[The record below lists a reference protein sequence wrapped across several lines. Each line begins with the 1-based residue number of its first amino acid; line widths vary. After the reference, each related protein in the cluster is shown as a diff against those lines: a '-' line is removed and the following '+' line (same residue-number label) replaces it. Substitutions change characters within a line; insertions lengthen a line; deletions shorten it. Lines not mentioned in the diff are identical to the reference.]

1 MTDLA
6 VAHYRHRELSSPTEI
21 AAAVAEIRRANMIF
35 AGPGSPTYAIRHWR
49 EKPELAELAAKTRAD
64 LADEMKVLAQ
74 LAASELMAKV
84 QKQEID
90 PRDLIILLGVS
101 IDKGQL
107 LAGEATARNEN
118 RDLTD
123 GMDDHERVRLK
134 EVLRE
139 AIEVSE

>member
-1 MTDLA
+1 MTEPTPIKS
-6 VAHYRHRELSSPTEI
+6 HRRYTKRKKTTVMI
-21 AAAVAEIRRANMIF
+21 AAELTSVPAAAEAHGVPER
-35 AGPGSPTYAIRHWR
+35 TIRHWR